1 MKLLAVAVGL
11 LWASTAWGQAVVGGG
26 ALSAEPQVIQFYS
39 HAQHASQLGMAIE
52 QRVMERSS
60 AVVEHGTKPLWEVGH
75 LSETVPLGDIARE
88 LRQQHQPDKKA
99 VRVWTN

>member
-1 MKLLAVAVGL
+1 MKFVGVGVAL
-11 LWASTAWGQAVVGGG
+11 LWASMAWGQAIAGG
-26 ALSAEPQVIQFYS
+26 AALNAQPQVIQFYS
-39 HAQHASQLGMAIE
+39 HSQHASQLGMAIE

-60 AVVEHGTKPLWEVGH
+60 AVVEHGTKPLWEVAH

-88 LRQQHQPDKKA
+88 LRQQHEADKKA